1 MTNTTKKK
9 QTFEQALNE
18 LETIVEKLEASELS
32 LDKSLDQFEKGM
44 NLAKHCEE
52 ELNKAAGRVETVVDG
67 NSK

>member
-44 NLAKHCEE
+44 KLAKHCEE
-52 ELNKAAGRVETVVDG
+52 ELNKATGRVETVVG
-67 NSK
+67 VGS